1 MLYPP
6 ELRAPRVDPE
16 PYCIVFASLHHV
28 CATDATQKHN
38 SATGISLYVMNRRN
52 FLTASAGVALLP
64 AEQDSALPEFQKP
77 VFNLHKFFSS
87 PVKIASIDL
96 LQSGNRYFLRTRSSD
111 GAEGVI
117 QTKDME
123 DFIPILL
130 RRVAPRFI
138 GKDARDLERL
148 VDDVY
153 IANYKM
159 AGQAFWCPV
168 AYVEQ
173 SLFDLMGKAA
183 RKPAAELMGGV
194 LHKEIPVYLSGSG
207 RDTTA
212 EEEVDVYVKGVEY
225 TGAKAVKFKIGGRMS
240 ANQDAYPGRT
250 DKLLEL
256 AWKKLGGKVTLMAD
270 ANGSYSAAKAIEI
283 GKRLEQMKYL
293 WFEEPCPWE
302 ELSETKKVA
311 DALSM
316 RVAFGEQ
323 DSSLWLF
330 QWMID
335 NHVMAVVQP
344 DLNYNGGFIR
354 AARVARMARKANLW
368 ICPHNTQT
376 GAASV
381 NILNF
386 ASATPNIGPYM
397 EYVWRA
403 PQRKESFYS
412 PNFEIKNGVIP
423 APTGPGLGLEF
434 DQDFLKKATVVK
446 L

>member
-1 MLYPP
+1 
-6 ELRAPRVDPE
+6 
-16 PYCIVFASLHHV
+16 
-28 CATDATQKHN
+28 
-38 SATGISLYVMNRRN
+38 MNRRQ
-52 FLTASAGVALLP
+52 FLAGSAGATLL
-64 AEQDSALPEFQKP
+64 AYGADTESAAPEYQKP
-77 VFNLHKFFSS
+77 CFNLHQSVSS
-87 PVKIASIDL
+87 PVKIASIEL
-96 LQSGNRYFLRTRSSD
+96 LQAGKSYFVRTRSTD

-117 QTKDME
+117 MTKDME
-123 DFIPILL
+123 DFIPILQ
-130 RRVAPRFI
+130 RRVIPHFL
-138 GKDARDLERL
+138 GKDARDAETL

-153 IANYKM
+153 IANYKLS
-159 AGQAFWCPV
+159 GQALWCPV

-183 RKPAAELMGGV
+183 KKPAGELMGGI
-194 LHKEIPVYLSGSG
+194 LRKEIPVYLSGSG

-212 EEEVDVYVKGVEY
+212 EQEVDVYVKGVEF

-240 ANQDAYPGRT
+240 DNRDAYAGRT

-256 AWKKLGGKVTLMAD
+256 AAKKLAGKVTLMAD
-270 ANGSYSAAKAIEI
+270 ANGSYGAAKAIEI
-283 GKRLEQMKYL
+283 GKRLQEMKYL

-316 RVAFGEQ
+316 KVAFGEQ

-330 QWMID
+330 QWMIE
-335 NHVMAVVQP
+335 NKVMSVVQP
-344 DLNYNGGFIR
+344 DLNYNGGFTR
-354 AARVARMARKANLW
+354 AARVARMARKRNLW

-386 ASATPNIGPYM
+386 AATTPNIGPYM

-403 PQRKESFYS
+403 PQKKESWFT
-412 PNFEIKNGVIP
+412 PNFEIRNGVIP
-423 APTGPGLGLEF
+423 VPAGPGLGLEF
-434 DQDFLKKATVVK
+434 DPDYLKKATVIK
-446 L
+446 A

>member
-1 MLYPP
+1 
-6 ELRAPRVDPE
+6 
-16 PYCIVFASLHHV
+16 
-28 CATDATQKHN
+28 
-38 SATGISLYVMNRRN
+38 MNRRS
-52 FLTASAGVALLP
+52 FLAASAGTALL
-64 AEQDSALPEFQKP
+64 AESVARLCAGAETDSAIPEYQKP
-77 VFNLHKFFSS
+77 VFNLPKLLSS

-96 LQSGNRYFLRTRSSD
+96 LQSGNRYMVRTRSTD
-111 GAEGVI
+111 GVEGVV

-130 RRVAPRFI
+130 RRVIPHFI

-148 VDDVY
+148 VDEVY
-153 IANYKM
+153 VANYKM

-173 SLFDLMGKAA
+173 SLFDLMGKTVH
-183 RKPAAELMGGV
+183 KPAAGLMGGV
-194 LHKEIPVYLSGSG
+194 LRKEIPVYLSGSG

-212 EEEVDVYVKGVEY
+212 EEEVDVYVRGVEA

-240 ANQDAYPGRT
+240 ENRDAYPGRT

-256 AWKKLGGKVTLMAD
+256 AQKKLGGKVTLMAD
-270 ANGSYSAAKAIEI
+270 ANGSYTAARAIEI
-283 GKRLEQMKYL
+283 GKQLEAMKYL

-311 DALSM
+311 DALSLK
-316 RVAFGEQ
+316 VAFGEQ

-330 QWMID
+330 QWMIENKVID
-335 NHVMAVVQP
+335 VVQP

-354 AARVARMARKANLW
+354 AARVARMARKANMW

-381 NILNF
+381 NILQF
-386 ASATPNIGPYM
+386 AAATPNIGPYM

-403 PQRKESFYS
+403 PHKKESWYS
-412 PNFEIKNGVIP
+412 PNFEIRNGVIP
-423 APTGPGLGLEF
+423 VPVGPG
-434 DQDFLKKATVVK
+434 
-446 L
+446 